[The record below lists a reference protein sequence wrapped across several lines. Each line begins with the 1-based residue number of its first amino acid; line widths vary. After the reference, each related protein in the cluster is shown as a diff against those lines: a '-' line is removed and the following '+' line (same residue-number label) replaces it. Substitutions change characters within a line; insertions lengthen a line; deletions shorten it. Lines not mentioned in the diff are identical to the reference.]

1 MTAKTLR
8 YTLEQ
13 FENILYNGFD
23 YKVPDEVIEKISDLA
38 IKVGSPDYVKTPV
51 FKKREGSFKDEPT
64 PVFKDNNIKKK
75 RKNKN
80 AEVLDDTEWDSIST
94 FQTTKIETTTG
105 IGSDIN
111 SIRALI
117 NKITDKN
124 FMDIKLKIVEMIEKI
139 ISENNENNE
148 YNLNNIG
155 ITIFDI
161 ASSNRYYSKIYA
173 DLYTELSQRFEFV
186 RVTYDEN
193 LNKFTELFNNIEYV
207 DQSDYDKFCEINKIN
222 EKRKS
227 LALFYVNLM
236 NNGIIPENKIIEI
249 TRNLLAKAYE
259 FISLENKKNEV
270 EELTENIA
278 ILYKKQLYENDNGNN
293 YELIDGHTIS
303 EIIEEIAKSKIK
315 DYVSLTKKS
324 IFKFMDL
331 IDM

>member
-1 MTAKTLR
+1 MTAITLR
-8 YTLEQ
+8 YTLEE
-13 FENILYNGFD
+13 FEGLLYNGFD

-51 FKKREGSFKDEPT
+51 FKKREGSFKDEHT
-64 PVFKDNNIKKK
+64 AAFKDNNIKKK

-80 AEVLDDTEWDSIST
+80 SEVLDDTEWDSIST
-94 FQTTKIETTTG
+94 FQATKIETTTG
-105 IGSDIN
+105 ISSDIN

-124 FMDIKLKIVEMIEKI
+124 FIDINIKIVEMIEKFI
-139 ISENNENNE
+139 TENNQNIG
-148 YNLNNIG
+148 YNLNDIG
-155 ITIFDI
+155 TTIFDI

-173 DLYTELSQRFEFV
+173 DLYTDLSHKFEFV
-186 RVTYDEN
+186 KVTYDEN

-207 DQSDYDKFCEINKIN
+207 DQSDYDKYCEINKIN
-222 EKRKS
+222 EKRRS
-227 LALFYVNLM
+227 LALFYLNLM

-249 TRNLLAKAYE
+249 TRNLLAKVYE

-270 EELTENIA
+270 EELIEIIA
-278 ILYKKQLYENDNGNN
+278 ILYKKQLYENDDGNN
-293 YELIDGHTIS
+293 YELIEGHTIS